1 MELHE
6 RHLTVV
12 PPPGIV
18 PPLLDEQPPSGHVL
32 VDLVFLDLVDLVCT
46 LRVVG
51 AWAELRQLFCE
62 DARLE
67 SIAARGIAGP
77 DATIEAMRFADAG
90 AVYTVREFEVEAL
103 GQQIALVS
111 ATIAQADQGA
121 LVSTVVRSLVSGR
134 EGLIWR
140 SRTVETREE
149 AMRIAREHGRG
160 LGM

>member
-1 MELHE
+1 MEPHP
-6 RHLTVV
+6 RHHLTVV

-18 PPLLDEQPPSGHVL
+18 PPVRERQPSGHVL

-46 LRVVG
+46 LQVVG
-51 AWAELRQLFCE
+51 AWAELRQLLCE

-77 DATIEAMRFADAG
+77 DATIEAMRFAAAG

-103 GQQIALVS
+103 GQELALVS
-111 ATIAQADQGA
+111 ATIAQTKQGV
-121 LVSTVVRSLVSGR
+121 LVSTAVHSLVSGR
-134 EGLIWR
+134 DGLIWR
-140 SRTVETREE
+140 SRKVENRDE
-149 AMRIAREHGRG
+149 AERIVRKHGRG